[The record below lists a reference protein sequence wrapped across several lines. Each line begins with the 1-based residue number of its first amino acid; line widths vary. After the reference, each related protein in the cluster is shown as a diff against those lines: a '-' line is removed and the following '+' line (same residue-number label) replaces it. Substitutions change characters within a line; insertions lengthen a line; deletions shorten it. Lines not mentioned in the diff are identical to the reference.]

1 MYSSLSRSDYGLIV
15 AQSPWLSGTSSLPVR
30 IPREF
35 LILFWGIKLY
45 TPGASRTAL
54 RWVAGIGTE
63 SSPVDIVYG
72 SESWSMRSGLA
83 ASSLFHGNRASFV
96 GNSDQK
102 KKKKKAYFLYGSE
115 DKTAGSPRGTGGRCM
130 NSEPFKGF
138 LQVEIVVSMSTVNC

>member
-102 KKKKKAYFLYGSE
+102 KKKKKPISCMAV
-115 DKTAGSPRGTGGRCM
+115 KTRLQAALAAPAGDA
-130 NSEPFKGF
+130 
-138 LQVEIVVSMSTVNC
+138 